1 MMRWNYPN
9 AEKHLLQV
17 INQFLQQKA
26 FNSVQSISQ
35 PGMHRD
41 EEILTQIIII
51 TALLFLNLKMQ

>member
-1 MMRWNYPN
+1 MS
-9 AEKHLLQV
+9 EKHLLQV
-17 INQFLQQKA
+17 INQFLQQEA